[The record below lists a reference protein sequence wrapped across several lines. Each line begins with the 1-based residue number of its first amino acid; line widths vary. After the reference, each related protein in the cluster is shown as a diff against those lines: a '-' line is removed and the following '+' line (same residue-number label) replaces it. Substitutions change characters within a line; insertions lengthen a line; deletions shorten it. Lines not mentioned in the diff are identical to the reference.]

1 MDQQGHS
8 VFDNSMRRPWPI
20 TYGGCHSVFID
31 DIKVYNDSV
40 FADDLWFSTDIEFLT
55 IPCVSHDSFFC
66 YRFDASVMN
75 SLMLSIPYVSY
86 HLVFIDDF
94 DYSDNSMRQP
104 WFYFCYRFDASVL
117 NSLTLSISY
126 VGCHLVFVDDF
137 MVYSDFV
144 FAEEL

>member
-1 MDQQGHS
+1 
-8 VFDNSMRRPWPI
+8 
-20 TYGGCHSVFID
+20 
-31 DIKVYNDSV
+31 
-40 FADDLWFSTDIEFLT
+40 
-55 IPCVSHDSFFC
+55 
-66 YRFDASVMN
+66 MN